1 MDLSQFNDPAKV
13 YSNAEKVVFG
23 AETATVIRAVA
34 NDGAMRR
41 IAAGKKTDFHG
52 LGNPEDEKIRQIRR
66 VGTFGEFAVSKYL
79 GLFHDMAP
87 PRKGPDIAGIIG
99 VRTAIGHHKSLILR
113 PDDDPGLP
121 YVLATHVDGEDFVLL
136 HGWAVGRDVM
146 IPAHLKSVADR
157 PPAWF
162 VPKSELSLMC
172 DLFNFLPENTW
183 RCCHNAKF
191 PF

>member
-1 MDLSQFNDPAKV
+1 MDLSKFNDPSTV
-13 YSNAEKVVFG
+13 YSKAEKVIFG
-23 AETATVIRAVA
+23 PELAKGIRAMA
-34 NDGAMRR
+34 ESDSEECLAK
-41 IAAGKKTDFHG
+41 GKRNTFG
-52 LGNPEDEKIRQIRR
+52 LGDPGSDVAFKIAR
-66 VGTFGEFAVSKYL
+66 VGLFGEFAVSKYL
-79 GLFHDMAP
+79 GLFHEMSP
-87 PRKGPDIAGIIG
+87 HRKGPDIAGILG

-113 PDDDPGLP
+113 ADDDPGLP

-183 RCCHNAKF
+183 RCCHNANF